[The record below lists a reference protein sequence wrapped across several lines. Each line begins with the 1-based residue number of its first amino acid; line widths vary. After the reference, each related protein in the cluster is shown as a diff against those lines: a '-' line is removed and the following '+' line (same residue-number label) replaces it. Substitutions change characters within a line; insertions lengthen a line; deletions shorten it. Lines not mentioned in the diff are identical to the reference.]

1 MNFETL
7 DINMRRFETSLDQVI
22 LPDLYLV
29 VRIDGR
35 NFTRLTKEICEFE
48 APFDTR
54 FRDAMTDTVK
64 HLMECG
70 FRIVYGYTQSDEISL
85 LFHPDDRTF
94 GRKTRKINSVLA
106 GEASAFFSLKLG
118 VLACFD
124 CRVVPLPNLECV
136 KDYFAW
142 RQGSPPRRQPKRLRE
157 NRFLLKTNS
166 SFPGISITMTFR
178 AGRSGG

>member
-106 GEASAFFSLKLG
+106 GEASAFFCRARERSMSFNSFWQRFSEGCDAIRWTQKPSMAQRICMDSLMDSLLSWRILKPRLG
-118 VLACFD
+118 MIV
-124 CRVVPLPNLECV
+124 
-136 KDYFAW
+136 
-142 RQGSPPRRQPKRLRE
+142 
-157 NRFLLKTNS
+157 
-166 SFPGISITMTFR
+166 I
-178 AGRSGG
+178 